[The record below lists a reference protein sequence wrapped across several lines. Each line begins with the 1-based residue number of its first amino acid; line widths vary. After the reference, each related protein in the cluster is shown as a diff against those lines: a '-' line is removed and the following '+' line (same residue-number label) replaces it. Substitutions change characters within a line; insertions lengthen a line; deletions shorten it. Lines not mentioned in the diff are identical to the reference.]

1 MLNKKTERLSLAF
14 PTKIYLP
21 PVDTRRWNQYAS
33 ERVWACQR
41 SATLRRRAP
50 RSETTTAK
58 GRGVNAVRT
67 VTRTQ
72 TASRRLRSSSF
83 FWGRS
88 AACSH
93 QRGVRRQRSIQP
105 VLSARAFPRWHLC
118 NFKLGLS
125 GEGGT
130 KLLFVLNRP
139 SPSC

>member
-21 PVDTRRWNQYAS
+21 PVNTRRWNQYA
-33 ERVWACQR
+33 CQR
-41 SATLRRRAP
+41 SAMLWRRAP

-72 TASRRLRSSSF
+72 TALRRLRSSSF

-88 AACSH
+88 AVCSH